1 MDDQLTCAKFEPK
14 PAHTPTARATLRRLY
29 AHMYQSEIER
39 LRRRVNAI
47 LAELRTLDPDTVDD
61 EAWDRQIDLQRE
73 QVECESMIDTY
84 VLKLQWME
92 HGQ

>member
-1 MDDQLTCAKFEPK
+1 
-14 PAHTPTARATLRRLY
+14 
-29 AHMYQSEIER
+29 MYQSEIER